1 MSIKPFK
8 EFKLS
13 SWAIDNRIA
22 IYIFTVFITVAGIMT
37 YISLPKESFPDIVLP
52 KYIITTIY
60 GGNSPEN
67 IENTITKPLEKKLK
81 SIPGIKKIT
90 STSLQDVSLII
101 VEFNSDI
108 KPDKARQDVKD
119 KVDEARTDLPADLTK
134 EPYVKEIAFSDIPIM
149 FINIAG
155 PMDLINLKKYADRL
169 KDEIES
175 MKEITEVRM
184 VGAPEREI
192 QINLDMYKMQ
202 ASNLTM
208 GDVERTIQSE
218 NLTISAG
225 NVPVGNQKMTI
236 NIKKEFKSIDDIKN
250 ILITSQSGAKMYL
263 KDIADIKDTIA
274 DMESYAKM
282 NKKNVITLQII
293 KRPGENLIAAS
304 EKIYKLIDK
313 LKVTEFPK
321 DIDIVITGDQSDRTK
336 ITLEDLINTIV
347 IGFLLVTFILM
358 FFMGVTNALFVA
370 LSVPLSMFIAFLLM
384 PSLGFSMNMIVLF
397 AFLLALG
404 IVVDDAIVVIENTHR
419 IFDNGKVPI
428 VTAAKKAAG
437 EVFLPVLSGTLTTIA
452 PFVPLAF
459 WTGVIG
465 KFMIFLP
472 ITLIISLFASLFVAY
487 VINPVFAVDFMKPHH
502 EEFKNYGKLSRNA
515 WLQLIIYLLIAIFSY
530 FNHNRALGN
539 IVLTMGVFLII
550 HRLWLYKIIQKW
562 QENIWPSF
570 RKLYGKVLHWALQR
584 PVKMLWYTIAL
595 FIFSIIFFAIRK
607 PKVEFFPSGDPN
619 NMYIYI
625 ELPEGTAAEYT
636 DKVASIV
643 TAKVDSVLGKNN
655 PVVKSVISNVAI
667 AVTDPRDDDQNTYP
681 NKAKI
686 SINFVEFGKRNG
698 VSTSMYLEKLQNL
711 KWNIPNAR
719 IVVSKEQMGPP
730 LAKPIVIEIQGDDFN
745 EIKYYA
751 NLVKSKIDA
760 LNNPGIVEL
769 KSDFIDNKPEIWLDI
784 DREKLNREG
793 LSTAQL
799 ALEIRKAVY
808 GIDRYSKFKDID
820 DEYPIQIR
828 YLPEQRKDIE
838 ALKNLKITFRDMNM
852 GGIIRSV
859 PLSAFAD
866 IRYVNT
872 YGGIKHKNKQRIIT
886 LSSDVKAGYNAN
898 EIVAQIREVLKTIQ
912 PPSTVSIKV
921 GGEQEDQAETINF
934 LRNALLASIG
944 LILLVLVLQFNSI
957 GKTAII
963 LSEIILSVIGVLI
976 GFGLFKIPMS
986 IVMTGVGIF
995 ALAGIVVRNGILLI
1009 EFAEH
1014 SLKEGKDLMIA
1025 AYQAGYVRMTPVILT
1040 ATAAILGLIPLAVG
1054 LNIDFL
1060 GLFESFEP
1068 HIYFGGDNNIF
1079 WGPLSWTMIFGL
1091 IFGTFLTLILVPCM
1105 FLISERIKRK
1115 SDIIL
1120 DYFELPKGLKY
1131 VPFLIAILQLVLKIK
1146 GVKLDFSRINW
1157 EEKSNTENIVS

>member
-1 MSIKPFK
+1 MSSNTFK

-22 IYIFTVFITVAGIMT
+22 IYILTVFITIAGIMT

-108 KPDKARQDVKD
+108 KPEKARQDVKD
-119 KVDEARTDLPADLTK
+119 KVDEARPDLPADLTK

-149 FINIAG
+149 FINLAG
-155 PMDLINLKKYADRL
+155 PMELIHLKKYADRL

-192 QINLDMYKMQ
+192 QINLDMYKLQ
-202 ASNLTM
+202 AANLSV
-208 GDVERTIQSE
+208 GDIERAIQSE
-218 NLTISAG
+218 NITISAG
-225 NVPVGNQKMTI
+225 NVPVGTQKRTI
-236 NIKKEFKSIDDIKN
+236 NIKKEFKTIDDIKN

-263 KDIADIKDTIA
+263 KDIANIRDTIA
-274 DMESYAKM
+274 EMESYAKM
-282 NKKNVITLQII
+282 NTKNVITLQVI

-313 LKVTEFPK
+313 LKKNEFSK
-321 DIDIVITGDQSDRTK
+321 DIDVVITGDQSDHTK
-336 ITLEDLINTIV
+336 ISLEDLINTIV

-370 LSVPLSMFIAFLLM
+370 LSVPLSMFIAFLIM
-384 PSLGFSMNMIVLF
+384 PSLGYSMNMIVLF

-459 WTGVIG
+459 WKGVIG

-472 ITLIISLFASLFVAY
+472 VTLIISLFASLFVAY

-502 EEFKNYGKLSRNA
+502 EEVKNYGKINRNG
-515 WLQLIIYLLIAIFSY
+515 WLQLLIYLLVIIFSY
-530 FNHNRALGN
+530 ASGNKALGN
-539 IVLTMGVFLII
+539 IVFTMALFLIL
-550 HRLWLYKIIQKW
+550 HRLWLYKIIAKW
-562 QENIWPSF
+562 QENIWPTI
-570 RKLYGKVLHWALQR
+570 KNAYGKILHWALQR
-584 PVKMLWYTIAL
+584 PTKMLWYTVLL
-595 FIFSIIFFAIRK
+595 FIFSIVFFALRK
-607 PKVEFFPSGDPN
+607 PPVLFFPSGDPN
-619 NMYIYI
+619 NIYIYI

-636 DKVASIV
+636 DKVAAQV
-643 TAKVDSVLGKNN
+643 TAKVDSILGKNN
-655 PVVKSVISNVAI
+655 PVVKSVITNVAI

-686 SINFVEFGKRNG
+686 SINFVEYGKRNG
-698 VSTSMYLEKLQNL
+698 VSTSDYLNQLQNI

-730 LAKPIVIEIQGDDFN
+730 LPKPIVIEIQGDDFN

-751 NLVKSKIDA
+751 HLVKTKIDN
-760 LNNPGIVEL
+760 LKNPGIVEL
-769 KSDFIDNKPEIWLDI
+769 KSDFIDNKPEIWLEI
-784 DREKLNREG
+784 DREKANKEG
-793 LSTAQL
+793 ISTAQL

-808 GIDRYSKFKDID
+808 GIDRYSKFKDVE

-828 YLPEQRKDIE
+828 YLPEQRKNIE
-838 ALKNLKITFRDMNM
+838 AIRNLKITFRDMNM
-852 GGIIRSV
+852 GGILRSL

-866 IRYVNT
+866 VKYVNT
-872 YGGIKHKNKQRIIT
+872 YGGIKHKNKTRIIT
-886 LSSDVKAGYNAN
+886 LSSDVKQGFNPN
-898 EIVAQIREVLKTIQ
+898 DIVGQIKEVIKTIQ
-912 PPSTVSIKV
+912 PPQTVSIKV
-921 GGEQEDQAETINF
+921 GGEQEEQAETVGF
-934 LRNALLASIG
+934 LSNALMASVG
-944 LILLVLVLQFNSI
+944 LILLVLIIQFNSI
-957 GKTAII
+957 GKTVII
-963 LSEIILSVIGVLI
+963 LSEIILSIIGVLL
-976 GFGLFKIPMS
+976 GFGIFKIPMS

-1009 EFAEH
+1009 EFAEQ
-1014 SLKEGKDLMIA
+1014 SLKEGKSLMIA
-1025 AYQAGYVRMTPVILT
+1025 SYQAGFVRMTPVLLT

-1054 LNIDFL
+1054 LNINFL

-1068 HIYFGGDNNIF
+1068 HIYFGGDNNVF

-1105 FLISERIKRK
+1105 FLISERMKRK

-1120 DYFELPKGLKY
+1120 NYFHLPKGLKY
-1131 VPFLIAILQLVLKIK
+1131 VPFLIVLLQLILRIK
-1146 GVKLDFSRINW
+1146 KVNLNFSQ
-1157 EEKSNTENIVS
+1157 VDH

>member
-1 MSIKPFK
+1 MNTSFK

-37 YISLPKESFPDIVLP
+37 YLSLPKESFPDIVLP

-134 EPYVKEIAFSDIPIM
+134 EPQVKEIAFSDIPIM
-149 FINIAG
+149 FINLAG
-155 PMDLINLKKYADRL
+155 PMDLITLKKYADLL

-184 VGAPEREI
+184 VGAPSREI
-192 QINLDMYKMQ
+192 QINVDMYKMHS
-202 ASNLTM
+202 SNLTM
-208 GDVERTIQSE
+208 GDLERAIQAE
-218 NLTISAG
+218 NITISAG
-225 NVPVGNQKMTI
+225 NVPVGTQKMTV
-236 NIKKEFKSIDDIKN
+236 NIKKEFKSAEDIKN

-263 KDIADIKDTIA
+263 RDIAEVKDTIA
-274 DMESYAKM
+274 EMESYAKM
-282 NKKNVITLQII
+282 NGKNVITLQVI
-293 KRPGENLIAAS
+293 KRPGENLIEAS
-304 EKIYKLIDK
+304 EKIYKTIEK
-313 LKVTEFPK
+313 LKATEFPK
-321 DIDIVITGDQSDRTK
+321 DVDVVVTGDQSERTK

-384 PSLGFSMNMIVLF
+384 PSIGYSMNMIVLF

-419 IFDNGKVPI
+419 IFDNGKTPI

-459 WTGVIG
+459 WKGVIG

-472 ITLIISLFASLFVAY
+472 VTLIISLFASLFVAY

-502 EEFKNYGKLSRNA
+502 EEHKNYGKLTRNA
-515 WLQLIIYLLIAIFSY
+515 WLQLIVYFLIAVYSY
-530 FNHNRALGN
+530 STHNRALGN

-550 HRLWLYKIIQKW
+550 HRLWLYKVIQKW
-562 QENIWPSF
+562 QEKIWPSI
-570 RKLYGKVLHWALQR
+570 KNAYGKLLHWALQR

-595 FIFSIIFFAIRK
+595 FIFSVIFFAIRK
-607 PKVEFFPSGDPN
+607 VPVLFFPSGDPN
-619 NMYIYI
+619 NMYVYI

-636 DKVASIV
+636 DKVAGMV
-643 TAKVDSVLGKNN
+643 ANKVDSVLGKNN
-655 PVVKSVISNVAI
+655 PVVKSVITNVAI
-667 AVTDPRDDDQNTYP
+667 AVTDPRDDDQNSYP

-686 SINFVEFGKRNG
+686 SINFVEYGKRNG
-698 VSTSMYLEKLQNL
+698 VSTSEYLNKLQNMN
-711 KWNIPNAR
+711 WNIPNAR

-730 LAKPIVIEIQGDDFN
+730 LPKPIVIEIQGDDFK
-745 EIKYYA
+745 ELKQYA
-751 NLVKSKIDA
+751 ELVKTKIDE
-760 LNNPGIVEL
+760 LHNPGIVEL
-769 KSDFIDNKPEIWLDI
+769 KSDFIDNKPEIWLEI
-784 DREKLNREG
+784 DRERANREG
-793 LSTAQL
+793 ISTAQL
-799 ALEIRKAVY
+799 ALEVRKAVY
-808 GIDRYSKFKDID
+808 GIDRYSKFKDVD

-828 YLPEQRKDIE
+828 YLPEQRKDID
-838 ALKNLKITFRDMNM
+838 AIKNLRITFRDMNM
-852 GGIIRSV
+852 GGILRSL
-859 PLSAFAD
+859 PLSSFAEVK
-866 IRYVNT
+866 YVNT
-872 YGGIKHKNKQRIIT
+872 YGGIKHKNKARIIT
-886 LSSDVKAGYNAN
+886 LSSDVKEGYNPN
-898 EIVAQIREVLKTIQ
+898 EIVAQIREVINSIQ
-912 PPSTVSIKV
+912 TPPTVSIKI
-921 GGEQEDQAETINF
+921 GGEQEEQAETINF
-934 LRNALLASIG
+934 LKNALMAAVG

-957 GKTAII
+957 GKTVII
-963 LSEIILSVIGVLI
+963 ISEIILSVIGVLI
-976 GFGLFKIPMS
+976 GFGIFRIPMS

-1009 EFAEH
+1009 EFAEQ
-1014 SLKEGKDLMIA
+1014 SLKEGKSLMVA

-1068 HIYFGGDNNIF
+1068 HIYFGGDNNVF

-1091 IFGTFLTLILVPCM
+1091 LFGTFLTLILVPCM
-1105 FLISERIKRK
+1105 FLISERLKRK

-1131 VPFLIAILQLVLKIK
+1131 VPFLIAVLQLVMKVK
-1146 GVKLDFSRINW
+1146 GVKLDYGRMD
-1157 EEKSNTENIVS
+1157 E

>member
-1 MSIKPFK
+1 MNTSFK

-37 YISLPKESFPDIVLP
+37 YINLPKESFPDIVLP

-134 EPYVKEIAFSDIPIM
+134 EPQVKEIAFSDIPIM
-149 FINIAG
+149 FINLAG
-155 PMDLINLKKYADRL
+155 PMDLITLKKYADLL

-184 VGAPEREI
+184 VGAPSREI
-192 QINLDMYKMQ
+192 QINVDMYKMHS
-202 ASNLTM
+202 SNLTM
-208 GDVERTIQSE
+208 GDLERAIQAE
-218 NLTISAG
+218 NITISAG
-225 NVPVGNQKMTI
+225 NVPVGTQKMTI
-236 NIKKEFKSIDDIKN
+236 NIKKEFKSAEEIKN

-263 KDIADIKDTIA
+263 RDIAEVKDTIA
-274 DMESYAKM
+274 EMESYAKM
-282 NKKNVITLQII
+282 NGKNVITLQVV
-293 KRPGENLIAAS
+293 KRPGENLIEAS
-304 EKIYKLIDK
+304 EKIYKTIEK
-313 LKVTEFPK
+313 LKATEFPK
-321 DIDIVITGDQSDRTK
+321 DVDVVVTGDQSERTK

-384 PSLGFSMNMIVLF
+384 PSIGYSMNMIVLF

-419 IFDNGKVPI
+419 IFNNGKTPI

-459 WTGVIG
+459 WKGVIG

-472 ITLIISLFASLFVAY
+472 VTLIISLFASLFVAY

-502 EEFKNYGKLSRNA
+502 EEHKNYGKLTRNA
-515 WLQLIIYLLIAIFSY
+515 WLQLIVYFLIAVYSY
-530 FNHNRALGN
+530 STHNRALGN

-550 HRLWLYKIIQKW
+550 HRLWLYKVIQKW
-562 QENIWPSF
+562 QEKIWPSI
-570 RKLYGKVLHWALQR
+570 KNAYGKLLHWALQR

-595 FIFSIIFFAIRK
+595 FIFSLIFFTMRK
-607 PKVEFFPSGDPN
+607 VPVLFFPSGDPN
-619 NMYIYI
+619 NIYVYI

-636 DKVASIV
+636 DKVASMV
-643 TAKVDSVLGKNN
+643 ANKVDSVLGKNN
-655 PVVKSVISNVAI
+655 PVVKSVITNVAI
-667 AVTDPRDDDQNTYP
+667 AVTDPRDDDQNSYP

-686 SINFVEFGKRNG
+686 SINFVEYGKRNG
-698 VSTSMYLEKLQNL
+698 VSTSEYLDKLQNMN
-711 KWNIPNAR
+711 WNIPNAR
-719 IVVSKEQMGPP
+719 IVVSEEQMGPP
-730 LAKPIVIEIQGDDFN
+730 LPKPIVIEIQGDDFK
-745 EIKYYA
+745 ELKQYA
-751 NLVKSKIDA
+751 ELVKTKIDE
-760 LNNPGIVEL
+760 LHNPGIVEL
-769 KSDFIDNKPEIWLDI
+769 KSDFIDNKPEIWLEI
-784 DREKLNREG
+784 DRERANREG
-793 LSTAQL
+793 ISTAEL
-799 ALEIRKAVY
+799 ALEVRKAVY
-808 GIDRYSKFKDID
+808 GIDRYSKFKDVD

-828 YLPEQRKDIE
+828 YLSEQRKDMDAI
-838 ALKNLKITFRDMNM
+838 KNLKITFRDMNM
-852 GGIIRSV
+852 GGMLRSL
-859 PLSAFAD
+859 PLSSFAEVK
-866 IRYVNT
+866 YVNT
-872 YGGIKHKNKQRIIT
+872 YGGIKHKNKTRIIT
-886 LSSDVKAGYNAN
+886 LSSDVKQGYNPN
-898 EIVAQIREVLKTIQ
+898 EIVAQIREVVNSIQ
-912 PPSTVSIKV
+912 TPPTVNIKI
-921 GGEQEDQAETINF
+921 GGEQEEQAETINF
-934 LRNALLASIG
+934 LKNALIAAVG

-957 GKTAII
+957 GKTVII
-963 LSEIILSVIGVLI
+963 ISEIILSVIGVLI
-976 GFGLFKIPMS
+976 GFGIFRIPMS
-986 IVMTGVGIF
+986 IVMTGVGVF

-1009 EFAEH
+1009 EFAEQ
-1014 SLKEGKDLMIA
+1014 SLKEGKPLMVA

-1068 HIYFGGDNNIF
+1068 HIYFGGDNNVF

-1091 IFGTFLTLILVPCM
+1091 LFGTFLTLILVPCM
-1105 FLISERIKRK
+1105 FLISERLKRK

-1120 DYFELPKGLKY
+1120 DYFELPRGLKY
-1131 VPFLIAILQLVLKIK
+1131 VPFLIAVLQLVMKVK
-1146 GVKLDFSRINW
+1146 GVKLDYGRMD
-1157 EEKSNTENIVS
+1157 E

>member
-1 MSIKPFK
+1 MSEHHFK

-22 IYIFTVFITVAGIMT
+22 IYIFTIFITVAGIMT

-108 KPDKARQDVKD
+108 KPEKARQDVKD

-155 PMDLINLKKYADRL
+155 PMELIQLKKYADRM

-175 MKEITEVRM
+175 MKEITEVKM
-184 VGAPEREI
+184 VGAPNREI

-202 ASNLTM
+202 SANLTI
-208 GDVERTIQSE
+208 GDIERAIQAE
-218 NLTISAG
+218 NITISAG
-225 NVPVGNQKMTI
+225 NVPSGTQKRTI

-250 ILITSQSGAKMYL
+250 ILITSQSGARMYL
-263 KDIADIKDTIA
+263 KDMADIKDTIA
-274 DMESYAKM
+274 EMESYSKM
-282 NKKNVITLQII
+282 KNKNVITLQVI

-304 EKIYKLIDK
+304 DKIYQIIDK
-313 LKVTEFPK
+313 LKQTEFPD
-321 DIDIVITGDQSDRTK
+321 DIDVIVTGDQSEHTK
-336 ITLEDLINTIV
+336 LTLEDLINTIV

-370 LSVPLSMFIAFLLM
+370 LSVPLSMFIAFLIM
-384 PSLGFSMNMIVLF
+384 PSLGYSMNMIVLF

-419 IFDNGKVPI
+419 IFNNGKTPI
-428 VTAAKKAAG
+428 VIAAKQAAG

-459 WTGVIG
+459 WKGVIG

-472 ITLIISLFASLFVAY
+472 VTLIISLFASLFVAY
-487 VINPVFAVDFMKPHH
+487 IINPVFAVDFMKPHQ
-502 EEFKNYGKLSRNA
+502 EEHKNYGKLNRNA
-515 WLQLIIYLLIAIFSY
+515 WLQLTIYLLIAIFSY
-530 FNHNRALGN
+530 ISHHRAIGN
-539 IVLTMGVFLII
+539 IILTMGLFLII
-550 HRLWLYKIIQKW
+550 HRLWLYKIIYKW
-562 QENIWPSF
+562 QENIWPAI
-570 RKLYGKVLHWALQR
+570 KNTYGRILHWAIQR
-584 PVKMLWYTIAL
+584 PVQMLWYTLAL
-595 FIFSIIFFAIRK
+595 FIFSILFFAIRK
-607 PKVEFFPSGDPN
+607 PPVLFFPSGDPN
-619 NMYIYI
+619 NIYVYI

-636 DKVASIV
+636 DKVASYV
-643 TAKVDSVLGKNN
+643 THQIDSILGKNN
-655 PVVKSVISNVAI
+655 PIIKSIITNVAI
-667 AVTDPRDDDQNTYP
+667 AVTDPRDDDQNNYP

-686 SINFVEFGKRNG
+686 SINFVEYSKRNG
-698 VSTSMYLEKLQNL
+698 ISTSTYLEKLQNMQ
-711 KWNIPNAR
+711 WNIPNAR
-719 IVVSKEQMGPP
+719 IIVSKEQMGPP
-730 LAKPIVIEIQGDDFN
+730 LPKPIVIEIQGDDFK

-751 NLVKSKIDA
+751 ELVKSKIDA
-760 LNNPGIVEL
+760 LKNPGIVEL
-769 KSDFIDNKPEIWLDI
+769 KSDFIDNKPEIWLEI
-784 DREKLNREG
+784 DREKANREG
-793 LSTAQL
+793 ISTAQL
-799 ALEIRKAVY
+799 ALEIRKAIY

-828 YLPEQRKDIE
+828 YLPYQRKDIE
-838 ALKNLKITFRDMNM
+838 AIRNLKITFRDMNM
-852 GGIIRSV
+852 GGMLRSL
-859 PLSAFAD
+859 PLSAFAS
-866 IRYVNT
+866 IKYVNT
-872 YGGIKHKNKQRIIT
+872 YGGIKHKNKTRIIT
-886 LSSDVKAGYNAN
+886 LSSDVKQGFNAN
-898 EIVAQIREVLKTIQ
+898 EIVSQIKDVIKSIEP
-912 PPSTVSIKV
+912 PPSVTIKV
-921 GGEQEDQAETINF
+921 GGEQEEQAETIQF
-934 LRNALLASIG
+934 LRNALMASIG
-944 LILLVLVLQFNSI
+944 LILLVLILQFNSI
-957 GKTAII
+957 GKTVII
-963 LSEIILSVIGVLI
+963 LSEIILSIIGVLI
-976 GFGLFKIPMS
+976 GFAAFKIPMS
-986 IVMTGVGIF
+986 IVMTGIGIF

-1009 EFAEH
+1009 EFAEQ
-1014 SLKEGKDLMIA
+1014 SLKKEKSLIAA
-1025 AYQAGYVRMTPVILT
+1025 AYQAGYIRMTPVILT

-1060 GLFESFEP
+1060 GLFDALEP
-1068 HIYFGGDNNIF
+1068 HIHFGGDNNVF

-1105 FLISERIKRK
+1105 FVISERIKRK

-1120 DYFELPKGLKY
+1120 EHFALPKGLKY
-1131 VPFLIAILQLVLKIK
+1131 IPFLIAILQLILIIQKK
-1146 GVKLDFSRINW
+1146 KLDFSEINA
-1157 EEKSNTENIVS
+1157 

>member
-1 MSIKPFK
+1 MNTSFK

-37 YISLPKESFPDIVLP
+37 YINLPKESFPDIVLP

-134 EPYVKEIAFSDIPIM
+134 EPQVKEIAFSDIPIM
-149 FINIAG
+149 FINLAG
-155 PMDLINLKKYADRL
+155 PMDLISLKKYADLL

-184 VGAPEREI
+184 VGAPSREI
-192 QINLDMYKMQ
+192 QINVDMYKMHS
-202 ASNLTM
+202 SNLTM
-208 GDVERTIQSE
+208 GDLERAIQAE
-218 NLTISAG
+218 NITISSG
-225 NVPVGNQKMTI
+225 NVPVGTQKMTI
-236 NIKKEFKSIDDIKN
+236 NIKKEFKSVDDIKN

-263 KDIADIKDTIA
+263 RDIAEVKDTIA
-274 DMESYAKM
+274 EMESYAKM
-282 NKKNVITLQII
+282 NGKNVITLQVV
-293 KRPGENLIAAS
+293 KRPGENLIEAS
-304 EKIYKLIDK
+304 EKIYKTIEK
-313 LKVTEFPK
+313 LKATEFPK
-321 DIDIVITGDQSDRTK
+321 DVDVVVTGDQSEVTK
-336 ITLEDLINTIV
+336 ITLADLINTIV

-384 PSLGFSMNMIVLF
+384 PSIGYSMNMIVLF

-419 IFDNGKVPI
+419 IFDNGKTPI

-459 WTGVIG
+459 WKGVIG

-472 ITLIISLFASLFVAY
+472 VTLIISLFASLFVAY

-502 EEFKNYGKLSRNA
+502 EEHKNYGKLTRNA
-515 WLQLIIYLLIAIFSY
+515 WLQLIVYFLIAVYSY
-530 FNHNRALGN
+530 STHNRALGN

-550 HRLWLYKIIQKW
+550 HRLWLYKVIQKW
-562 QENIWPSF
+562 QERVWPSI
-570 RKLYGKVLHWALQR
+570 KNAYGKLLHWALQR

-595 FIFSIIFFAIRK
+595 FIFSVIFFAIRK
-607 PKVEFFPSGDPN
+607 VPVLFFPSGDPN
-619 NMYIYI
+619 NIYVYI

-636 DKVASIV
+636 DKVASMVADKI
-643 TAKVDSVLGKNN
+643 DSVLGKNN
-655 PVVKSVISNVAI
+655 PVVKSVITNVAI
-667 AVTDPRDDDQNTYP
+667 AVTDPRDDDQNSYP

-686 SINFVEFGKRNG
+686 SINFVEYGKRNG
-698 VSTSMYLEKLQNL
+698 VSTSEYLDKLQNMN
-711 KWNIPNAR
+711 WNIPNAR

-730 LAKPIVIEIQGDDFN
+730 LPKPIVIEIQGDDFK
-745 EIKYYA
+745 ELKQYA
-751 NLVKSKIDA
+751 ELVKTKIDE
-760 LNNPGIVEL
+760 LHNPGIVEL
-769 KSDFIDNKPEIWLDI
+769 KSDFIDNKPEIWLEI
-784 DREKLNREG
+784 DRERANREG
-793 LSTAQL
+793 ISTAQL
-799 ALEIRKAVY
+799 ALEVRKAVY
-808 GIDRYSKFKDID
+808 GIDRYSKFKDVD

-828 YLPEQRKDIE
+828 YLSEQRKDMDAI
-838 ALKNLKITFRDMNM
+838 KNLKITFRDMNM
-852 GGIIRSV
+852 GGILRSL
-859 PLSAFAD
+859 PLSSFAEVK
-866 IRYVNT
+866 YVNT
-872 YGGIKHKNKQRIIT
+872 YGGIKHKNKTRIIT
-886 LSSDVKAGYNAN
+886 LSSDVKQGYNPN
-898 EIVAQIREVLKTIQ
+898 EIVAQIRDVVNSIQ
-912 PPSTVSIKV
+912 TPPTVSIKI
-921 GGEQEDQAETINF
+921 GGEQEEQAETINF
-934 LRNALLASIG
+934 LKNALMAAVG

-957 GKTAII
+957 GKTVII
-963 LSEIILSVIGVLI
+963 ISEIILSVIGVLI
-976 GFGLFKIPMS
+976 GFGIFRIPMS

-1009 EFAEH
+1009 EFAEQA
-1014 SLKEGKDLMIA
+1014 LKEGKPLMVA

-1068 HIYFGGDNNIF
+1068 HIYFGGDNNVF

-1091 IFGTFLTLILVPCM
+1091 LFGTFLTLILVPCM
-1105 FLISERIKRK
+1105 FLISERLKRK
-1115 SDIIL
+1115 SYIIL
-1120 DYFELPKGLKY
+1120 DYFELPRGLKY
-1131 VPFLIAILQLVLKIK
+1131 VPFLIAVLQLVMKVK
-1146 GVKLDFSRINW
+1146 GVKLDYGRMD
-1157 EEKSNTENIVS
+1157 E

>member
-1 MSIKPFK
+1 MNTSFK

-37 YISLPKESFPDIVLP
+37 YINLPKESFPDIVLP

-90 STSLQDVSLII
+90 STSLQDVSLIV

-134 EPYVKEIAFSDIPIM
+134 EPQVKEIAFSDIPIM
-149 FINIAG
+149 FINLAG
-155 PMDLINLKKYADRL
+155 PMDLITLKKYADLL

-184 VGAPEREI
+184 VGAPSREI
-192 QINLDMYKMQ
+192 QINVDMYKMHS
-202 ASNLTM
+202 SNLTM
-208 GDVERTIQSE
+208 GDLERAIQAE
-218 NLTISAG
+218 NITISAG
-225 NVPVGNQKMTI
+225 NVPVGTQKMTI
-236 NIKKEFKSIDDIKN
+236 NIKKEFKSTEDIKN

-263 KDIADIKDTIA
+263 RDIAEVKDTIA
-274 DMESYAKM
+274 EMESYAKM
-282 NKKNVITLQII
+282 NGKNVITLQVV
-293 KRPGENLIAAS
+293 KRPGENLIEAS
-304 EKIYKLIDK
+304 EKIYKTIEK
-313 LKVTEFPK
+313 LKATEFPK
-321 DIDIVITGDQSDRTK
+321 DVDVVVTGDQSESTK
-336 ITLEDLINTIV
+336 ITLEDLINTII

-384 PSLGFSMNMIVLF
+384 PSIGYSMNMIVLF

-419 IFDNGKVPI
+419 IFNNGKTPI

-459 WTGVIG
+459 WKGVIG

-472 ITLIISLFASLFVAY
+472 VTLIISLFASLFVAY

-502 EEFKNYGKLSRNA
+502 EEHKNFGKLTRNA
-515 WLQLIIYLLIAIFSY
+515 WLQLIVYFLIAVYSY
-530 FNHNRALGN
+530 STHNRALGN

-550 HRLWLYKIIQKW
+550 HRLWLYKVIQKW
-562 QENIWPSF
+562 QEKIWPSI
-570 RKLYGKVLHWALQR
+570 KNAYGKLLHWALQR

-595 FIFSIIFFAIRK
+595 FIFSVIFFAIRK
-607 PKVEFFPSGDPN
+607 VPVFFFPSGDPN
-619 NMYIYI
+619 NIYVYI

-636 DKVASIV
+636 DKVASMV
-643 TAKVDSVLGKNN
+643 ANKVDSVLGKNN
-655 PVVKSVISNVAI
+655 PVVKSVITNVAI
-667 AVTDPRDDDQNTYP
+667 AVTDPRDDDQNSYP

-686 SINFVEFGKRNG
+686 SINFVEYGKRNG
-698 VSTSMYLEKLQNL
+698 VSTSEYLDKLQNMN
-711 KWNIPNAR
+711 WNIPNAR

-730 LAKPIVIEIQGDDFN
+730 LPKPIVIEIQGDDFK
-745 EIKYYA
+745 ELKQYA
-751 NLVKSKIDA
+751 KLVKTKIDE
-760 LNNPGIVEL
+760 LHNPGIVEL
-769 KSDFIDNKPEIWLDI
+769 KSDFIDNKPEIWLEI
-784 DREKLNREG
+784 DRERANREG
-793 LSTAQL
+793 ISTAQL
-799 ALEIRKAVY
+799 ALEVRKAVY
-808 GIDRYSKFKDID
+808 GIDRYSKFKDVD

-828 YLPEQRKDIE
+828 YLSEQRKDMDAI
-838 ALKNLKITFRDMNM
+838 KNLKITFRDMNM
-852 GGIIRSV
+852 GGILRSL
-859 PLSAFAD
+859 PLSSFAEVK
-866 IRYVNT
+866 YVNT
-872 YGGIKHKNKQRIIT
+872 YGGIKHKNKTRIIT
-886 LSSDVKAGYNAN
+886 LSSDVKQGYNPN
-898 EIVAQIREVLKTIQ
+898 EIVAQIREVVNSIQ
-912 PPSTVSIKV
+912 TPPTVSIKI
-921 GGEQEDQAETINF
+921 GGEQEEQAETINF
-934 LRNALLASIG
+934 LKNALMAAVG

-957 GKTAII
+957 GKTVII
-963 LSEIILSVIGVLI
+963 ISEIILSVIGVLI
-976 GFGLFKIPMS
+976 GFGIFRIPMS

-1009 EFAEH
+1009 EFAEQ
-1014 SLKEGKDLMIA
+1014 SLKEGKSLMVA

-1068 HIYFGGDNNIF
+1068 HIYFGGDNNVF

-1091 IFGTFLTLILVPCM
+1091 LFGTFLTLILVPCM
-1105 FLISERIKRK
+1105 FLISERLKRK

-1120 DYFELPKGLKY
+1120 DYFELPRGLKY
-1131 VPFLIAILQLVLKIK
+1131 VPFLIAVLQLVMKVK
-1146 GVKLDFSRINW
+1146 GVKLDYGRMD
-1157 EEKSNTENIVS
+1157 E

>member
-1 MSIKPFK
+1 MNSSFK

-22 IYIFTVFITVAGIMT
+22 IYMFTIFITIAGILT

-52 KYIITTIY
+52 KYIITTVY

-108 KPDKARQDVKD
+108 KPDKARQDVND
-119 KVDEARTDLPADLTK
+119 KVDEAKSDLPADLTK
-134 EPYVKEIAFSDIPIM
+134 DPYIKEIAFSDIPIM
-149 FINIAG
+149 FINMAG
-155 PMDLINLKKYADRL
+155 NMDLIKLKKYADRL

-184 VGAPEREI
+184 VGAPDREI
-192 QINLDMYKMQ
+192 QINVDMYKMQ
-202 ASNLTM
+202 AANLTM
-208 GDVERTIQSE
+208 GDLERVIQSE

-225 NVPVGNQKMTI
+225 NVPINTQKRTI

-250 ILITSQSGAKMYL
+250 LLITSQSGARMYL
-263 KDIADIKDTIA
+263 KDIAEVKDTIA

-282 NKKNVITLQII
+282 NGKNVITLQVI
-293 KRPGENLIAAS
+293 KRPGENLIEAS
-304 EKIYKLIDK
+304 DKIYTTIEK
-313 LKVTEFPK
+313 LKATEFPEG
-321 DIDIVITGDQSDRTK
+321 IDVVITGDQSDRTRV
-336 ITLEDLINTIV
+336 TLEDLINTIV

-370 LSVPLSMFIAFLLM
+370 LSVPLSMFIAFLIM
-384 PSLGFSMNMIVLF
+384 PSLGFSMNMVVLF

-428 VTAAKKAAG
+428 VTAAKRAAG

-459 WTGVIG
+459 WKGVIG

-502 EEFKNYGKLSRNA
+502 EERKNYGKITRNG
-515 WLQLIIYLLIAIFSY
+515 WLQLGVYVLVILYSYIKGYTAIA
-530 FNHNRALGN
+530 N
-539 IVLTMGVFLII
+539 IVMTMAVFMLI
-550 HRLWLYKIIQKW
+550 HRLWLYKLIEKW
-562 QENIWPSF
+562 QEIYWP
-570 RKLYGKVLHWALQR
+570 KIKNAYGKLLHWALQR
-584 PVKMLWYTIAL
+584 PVTMLWSTVAL
-595 FIFSIIFFAIRK
+595 LIFSIMFFAMRK
-607 PKVEFFPSGDPN
+607 PPILFFPSGDPN
-619 NMYIYI
+619 NVYVYI
-625 ELPEGTAAEYT
+625 ELPEGTAAEFT
-636 DKVASIV
+636 DKVAAQV
-643 TAKVDSVLGKNN
+643 AQKVDSVLGKNN
-655 PVVKSVISNVAI
+655 PVVKSVITNVAI
-667 AVTDPRDDDQNTYP
+667 AVTDPRDDDQNNYP

-686 SINFVEFGKRNG
+686 SINFVEYGKRNG
-698 VSTSMYLEKLQNL
+698 ISTSMYLEKLQNI
-711 KWNIPNAR
+711 KWNIPGAR

-730 LAKPIVIEIQGDDFN
+730 LPKPIVIEIQGDDFK

-751 NLVKSKIDA
+751 DLIKKKIDD
-760 LNNPGIVEL
+760 LHNPGIVEL
-769 KSDFIDNKPEIWLDI
+769 KSDFIDTKPEIWLEI
-784 DREKLNREG
+784 DREKANREG

-808 GIDRYSKFKDID
+808 GIDRYSKFKDVD

-828 YLPEQRKDIE
+828 YLPYQRKDIE

-852 GGIIRSV
+852 GGIIRSL
-859 PLSAFAD
+859 PLSAFAE
-866 IRYVNT
+866 IKFVNT
-872 YGGIKHKNKQRIIT
+872 YGGIKHKNNQRIIT
-886 LSSDVKAGYNAN
+886 LSSDVKQGFNAN
-898 EIVAQIREVLKTIQ
+898 EIVAQIRDVLKTVQ
-912 PPSTVSIKV
+912 PPKTVTIKI
-921 GGEQEDQAETINF
+921 GGEQEEQAETSGF
-934 LRNALLASIG
+934 LGKAMLASVG
-944 LILLVLVLQFNSI
+944 LILLVLMLQFNSV
-957 GKTAII
+957 GKTVII
-963 LSEIILSVIGVLI
+963 LSEIILSLIGVLI
-976 GFGLFKIPMS
+976 GFALFKIPMS
-986 IVMTGVGIF
+986 IVMTGVGLF

-1009 EFAEH
+1009 EFAEY
-1014 SLKEGKDLMIA
+1014 SLKEGKTLMIA

-1054 LNIDFL
+1054 LNMNFWT
-1060 GLFESFEP
+1060 LFESFEP
-1068 HIYFGGDNNIF
+1068 HLYFGGDNNIF

-1105 FLISERIKRK
+1105 FLISERLKRK

-1120 DYFELPKGLKY
+1120 EYFDLPKSLKY
-1131 VPFLIAILQLVLKIK
+1131 VPFLIAILQLILKIQGK
-1146 GVKLDFSRINW
+1146 SLDFSRIND
-1157 EEKSNTENIVS
+1157 

>member
-1 MSIKPFK
+1 MNSSFK

-22 IYIFTVFITVAGIMT
+22 IYMFTIFITIAGILT

-52 KYIITTIY
+52 KYIITTVY

-108 KPDKARQDVKD
+108 KPDKARQDVND
-119 KVDEARTDLPADLTK
+119 KVDEAKSDLPADLTK
-134 EPYVKEIAFSDIPIM
+134 DPYIKEIAFSDIPIM
-149 FINIAG
+149 FINMAG
-155 PMDLINLKKYADRL
+155 NMDLIKLKKYADRL

-184 VGAPEREI
+184 VGAPDREI
-192 QINLDMYKMQ
+192 QINVDMYKMQ
-202 ASNLTM
+202 AANLTM
-208 GDVERTIQSE
+208 GDLERVIQSE

-225 NVPVGNQKMTI
+225 NVPINTQKRTI

-250 ILITSQSGAKMYL
+250 LLITSQSGARMYL
-263 KDIADIKDTIA
+263 KDIAEVKDTIA

-282 NKKNVITLQII
+282 NGKNVITLQVI
-293 KRPGENLIAAS
+293 KRPGENLIEAS
-304 EKIYKLIDK
+304 DKIYTTIEK
-313 LKVTEFPK
+313 LKATEFPEG
-321 DIDIVITGDQSDRTK
+321 IDVVITGDQSDRTRV
-336 ITLEDLINTIV
+336 TLEDLINTIV

-370 LSVPLSMFIAFLLM
+370 LSVPLSMFIAFLIM
-384 PSLGFSMNMIVLF
+384 PSLGFSINMIVLF

-428 VTAAKKAAG
+428 VTAAKRAAG

-459 WTGVIG
+459 WKGVIG

-502 EEFKNYGKLSRNA
+502 EERKNYGKITRNG
-515 WLQLIIYLLIAIFSY
+515 WLQLGVYVLVILYSYIKGYTAIA
-530 FNHNRALGN
+530 N
-539 IVLTMGVFLII
+539 IVMTMAVFMLI
-550 HRLWLYKIIQKW
+550 HRLWLYKLIEKW
-562 QENIWPSF
+562 QEIYWP
-570 RKLYGKVLHWALQR
+570 KIKNAYGKLLHWALQR
-584 PVKMLWYTIAL
+584 PVTMLWSTVAL
-595 FIFSIIFFAIRK
+595 LIFSIMFFAMRK
-607 PKVEFFPSGDPN
+607 PPILFFPSGDPN
-619 NMYIYI
+619 NVYVYI
-625 ELPEGTAAEYT
+625 ELPEGTAAEFT
-636 DKVASIV
+636 DKVAAQV
-643 TAKVDSVLGKNN
+643 AQKVDSVLGKNN
-655 PVVKSVISNVAI
+655 PVVKSVITNVAI
-667 AVTDPRDDDQNTYP
+667 AVTDPRDDDQNNYP

-686 SINFVEFGKRNG
+686 SINFVEYGKRNG
-698 VSTSMYLEKLQNL
+698 ISTSMYLEKLQNI
-711 KWNIPNAR
+711 KWNIPGAR

-730 LAKPIVIEIQGDDFN
+730 LPKPIVIEIQGDDFK

-751 NLVKSKIDA
+751 DLIKKKIDD
-760 LNNPGIVEL
+760 LHNPGIVEL
-769 KSDFIDNKPEIWLDI
+769 KSDFIDTKPEIWLEI
-784 DREKLNREG
+784 DREKANREG

-808 GIDRYSKFKDID
+808 GIDRYSKFKDVD

-828 YLPEQRKDIE
+828 YLPEQRKNIE

-852 GGIIRSV
+852 GGIIRSL
-859 PLSAFAD
+859 PLSAFAE
-866 IRYVNT
+866 IKFVNT
-872 YGGIKHKNKQRIIT
+872 YGGIKHKNNQRIIT
-886 LSSDVKAGYNAN
+886 LSSDVKQGFNAN
-898 EIVAQIREVLKTIQ
+898 EIVAQIRDVLKTIQ
-912 PPSTVSIKV
+912 PPKTVTIKI
-921 GGEQEDQAETINF
+921 GGEQEEQAETTGF
-934 LRNALLASIG
+934 LGKAMLASVG
-944 LILLVLVLQFNSI
+944 LILLVLMLQFNSV
-957 GKTAII
+957 GKTVII
-963 LSEIILSVIGVLI
+963 LSEIILSLIGVLI
-976 GFGLFKIPMS
+976 GFALFKIPMS
-986 IVMTGVGIF
+986 IVMTGVGLF

-1009 EFAEH
+1009 EFAEY
-1014 SLKEGKDLMIA
+1014 SLKEGKTLMIA

-1054 LNIDFL
+1054 LNMNFWT
-1060 GLFESFEP
+1060 LFESFEP
-1068 HIYFGGDNNIF
+1068 HLYFGGDNNIF

-1105 FLISERIKRK
+1105 FLISERLKRK

-1120 DYFELPKGLKY
+1120 EYFDLPKSLKY
-1131 VPFLIAILQLVLKIK
+1131 VPFLIAILQLILKIQGK
-1146 GVKLDFSRINW
+1146 SLDFSRIND
-1157 EEKSNTENIVS
+1157 

>member
-1 MSIKPFK
+1 MNTSFR

-37 YISLPKESFPDIVLP
+37 YINLPKESFPDIVLP

-90 STSLQDVSLII
+90 STSLQDVSLIV

-134 EPYVKEIAFSDIPIM
+134 EPQVKEIAFSDIPIM
-149 FINIAG
+149 FINLAG
-155 PMDLINLKKYADRL
+155 PMDLITLKKYADLL

-184 VGAPEREI
+184 VGAPSREI
-192 QINLDMYKMQ
+192 QINVDMYKMHS
-202 ASNLTM
+202 SNLTM
-208 GDVERTIQSE
+208 GDLERAIQAE
-218 NLTISAG
+218 NITISAG
-225 NVPVGNQKMTI
+225 NVPVGTQKMTI
-236 NIKKEFKSIDDIKN
+236 NIKKEFKSTEDIKN

-263 KDIADIKDTIA
+263 RDIAEVKDTIA
-274 DMESYAKM
+274 EMESYAKM
-282 NKKNVITLQII
+282 NGKNVITLQVV
-293 KRPGENLIAAS
+293 KRPGENLIEAS
-304 EKIYKLIDK
+304 EKIYKTIEK
-313 LKVTEFPK
+313 FKATEFPK
-321 DIDIVITGDQSDRTK
+321 DVDVVVTGDQSESTK
-336 ITLEDLINTIV
+336 ITLEDLINTII

-384 PSLGFSMNMIVLF
+384 PSIGYSMNMIVLF

-419 IFDNGKVPI
+419 IFNNGKTPI

-459 WTGVIG
+459 WKGVIG

-472 ITLIISLFASLFVAY
+472 VTLIISLFASLFVAY

-502 EEFKNYGKLSRNA
+502 EEHKNFGKLTRNA
-515 WLQLIIYLLIAIFSY
+515 WLQLIVYFLIAVYSY
-530 FNHNRALGN
+530 STHNRALGN

-550 HRLWLYKIIQKW
+550 HRLWLYKVIQKW
-562 QENIWPSF
+562 QEKIWPSI
-570 RKLYGKVLHWALQR
+570 KNAYGKLLHWALQR

-595 FIFSIIFFAIRK
+595 FIFSVIFFAIRK
-607 PKVEFFPSGDPN
+607 VPVFFFPSGDPN
-619 NMYIYI
+619 NIYVYI

-636 DKVASIV
+636 DKVASMV
-643 TAKVDSVLGKNN
+643 ANKVDSVLGKNN
-655 PVVKSVISNVAI
+655 PVVKSVITNVAI
-667 AVTDPRDDDQNTYP
+667 AVTDPRDDDQNSYP

-686 SINFVEFGKRNG
+686 SINFVEYGKRNG
-698 VSTSMYLEKLQNL
+698 VSTSEYLDKLQNMN
-711 KWNIPNAR
+711 WNIPNAR

-730 LAKPIVIEIQGDDFN
+730 LPKPIVIEIQGDDFK
-745 EIKYYA
+745 ELKQYA
-751 NLVKSKIDA
+751 ELVKTKIDE
-760 LNNPGIVEL
+760 LHNPGIVEL
-769 KSDFIDNKPEIWLDI
+769 KSDFIDNKPEIWLEI
-784 DREKLNREG
+784 DRERANREG
-793 LSTAQL
+793 ISTAQL
-799 ALEIRKAVY
+799 ALEVRKAVY
-808 GIDRYSKFKDID
+808 GIDRYSKFKDVD

-828 YLPEQRKDIE
+828 YLSEQRKDMDAI
-838 ALKNLKITFRDMNM
+838 KNLKITFRDMNM
-852 GGIIRSV
+852 GGILRSL
-859 PLSAFAD
+859 PLSSFAEVK
-866 IRYVNT
+866 YVNT
-872 YGGIKHKNKQRIIT
+872 YGGIKHKNKTRIIT
-886 LSSDVKAGYNAN
+886 LSSDVKQGYNPN
-898 EIVAQIREVLKTIQ
+898 EIVAQIREVVNSIQ
-912 PPSTVSIKV
+912 TPPTVSIKI
-921 GGEQEDQAETINF
+921 GGEQEEQAETINF
-934 LRNALLASIG
+934 LKNALMAAVG

-963 LSEIILSVIGVLI
+963 ISEIILSVIGVLI
-976 GFGLFKIPMS
+976 GFGIFRIPMS

-1009 EFAEH
+1009 EFAEQ
-1014 SLKEGKDLMIA
+1014 SLKEGKSLMVA

-1068 HIYFGGDNNIF
+1068 HIYFGGDNNVF

-1091 IFGTFLTLILVPCM
+1091 LFGTFLTLILVPCM
-1105 FLISERIKRK
+1105 FLISERLKRK

-1120 DYFELPKGLKY
+1120 DYFELPRGLKY
-1131 VPFLIAILQLVLKIK
+1131 VPFLIAVLQLVMKVK
-1146 GVKLDFSRINW
+1146 GVKLDYGRMD
-1157 EEKSNTENIVS
+1157 E

>member
-1 MSIKPFK
+1 MNSSFK

-22 IYIFTVFITVAGIMT
+22 IYMFTIFITIAGILT

-52 KYIITTIY
+52 KYIITTVY

-90 STSLQDVSLII
+90 STSQQDVSLII

-108 KPDKARQDVKD
+108 KPDKARQDVND
-119 KVDEARTDLPADLTK
+119 KVDEAKSDLPADLTK
-134 EPYVKEIAFSDIPIM
+134 DPYIKEIAFSDIPIM
-149 FINIAG
+149 FINMAG
-155 PMDLINLKKYADRL
+155 NMDLIKLKKYADRL

-184 VGAPEREI
+184 VGAPDREI
-192 QINLDMYKMQ
+192 QINVDMYKMQ
-202 ASNLTM
+202 AANLTM
-208 GDVERTIQSE
+208 GDLERVIQSE

-225 NVPVGNQKMTI
+225 NVPINTQKRTI

-250 ILITSQSGAKMYL
+250 LLITSQSGARMYL
-263 KDIADIKDTIA
+263 KDIAEVKDTIA

-282 NKKNVITLQII
+282 NGKNVITLQVI
-293 KRPGENLIAAS
+293 KRPGENLIEAS
-304 EKIYKLIDK
+304 DKIYTTIEK
-313 LKVTEFPK
+313 LKATEFPEG
-321 DIDIVITGDQSDRTK
+321 IDVVITGDQSDRTRV
-336 ITLEDLINTIV
+336 TLEDLINTIV

-370 LSVPLSMFIAFLLM
+370 LSVPLSMFIAFLIM

-428 VTAAKKAAG
+428 VTAAKRAAG

-459 WTGVIG
+459 WKGVIG

-502 EEFKNYGKLSRNA
+502 EERKNYGKITRNG
-515 WLQLIIYLLIAIFSY
+515 WLQLGVYVLVILYSYIKGYTAIA
-530 FNHNRALGN
+530 N
-539 IVLTMGVFLII
+539 IVMTMAVFMLI
-550 HRLWLYKIIQKW
+550 HRLWLYKLIEKW
-562 QENIWPSF
+562 QEIYWP
-570 RKLYGKVLHWALQR
+570 KIKNAYGKLLHWALQR
-584 PVKMLWYTIAL
+584 PVTMLWSTVAL
-595 FIFSIIFFAIRK
+595 LIFSIMFFAMRK
-607 PKVEFFPSGDPN
+607 PPILFFPSGDPN
-619 NMYIYI
+619 NVYVYI
-625 ELPEGTAAEYT
+625 ELPEGTAAEFT
-636 DKVASIV
+636 DKVAAQV
-643 TAKVDSVLGKNN
+643 AQKVDSVLGKNN
-655 PVVKSVISNVAI
+655 PVVKSVITNVAI
-667 AVTDPRDDDQNTYP
+667 AVTDPRDDDQNNYP

-686 SINFVEFGKRNG
+686 SINFVEYGKRNG
-698 VSTSMYLEKLQNL
+698 ISTSMYLEKLQNI
-711 KWNIPNAR
+711 KWNIPGAR

-730 LAKPIVIEIQGDDFN
+730 LPKPIVIEIQGDDFK

-751 NLVKSKIDA
+751 DLIKKKIDD
-760 LNNPGIVEL
+760 LHNPGIVEL
-769 KSDFIDNKPEIWLDI
+769 KSDFIDTKPEIWLEI
-784 DREKLNREG
+784 DREKANREG

-808 GIDRYSKFKDID
+808 GIDRYSKFKDVD

-852 GGIIRSV
+852 GGIIRSL
-859 PLSAFAD
+859 PLSAFAE
-866 IRYVNT
+866 IKFVNT
-872 YGGIKHKNKQRIIT
+872 YGGIKHKNNQRIIT
-886 LSSDVKAGYNAN
+886 LSSDVKQGFNAN
-898 EIVAQIREVLKTIQ
+898 EIIAQIRDVLKTIQ
-912 PPSTVSIKV
+912 PPKTVTIKI
-921 GGEQEDQAETINF
+921 GGEQEEQAETTGF
-934 LRNALLASIG
+934 LGKAMLASVG
-944 LILLVLVLQFNSI
+944 LILLVLMLQFNSV
-957 GKTAII
+957 GKTVII
-963 LSEIILSVIGVLI
+963 LSEIILSLIGVLI
-976 GFGLFKIPMS
+976 GFALFKIPMS
-986 IVMTGVGIF
+986 IVMTGVGLF

-1009 EFAEH
+1009 EFAEY
-1014 SLKEGKDLMIA
+1014 SLKEGKTLMIA

-1054 LNIDFL
+1054 LNMNFWT
-1060 GLFESFEP
+1060 LFESFEP
-1068 HIYFGGDNNIF
+1068 HLYFGGDNNIF

-1105 FLISERIKRK
+1105 FLISERLKRK

-1120 DYFELPKGLKY
+1120 EYFDLPKSLKY
-1131 VPFLIAILQLVLKIK
+1131 VPFLIAILQLILKIQGK
-1146 GVKLDFSRINW
+1146 SLDFSRIND
-1157 EEKSNTENIVS
+1157 

>member
-1 MSIKPFK
+1 MNTSFK

-37 YISLPKESFPDIVLP
+37 YINLPKESFPDIVLP

-134 EPYVKEIAFSDIPIM
+134 EPQVKEIAFSDIPIM
-149 FINIAG
+149 FINLAG
-155 PMDLINLKKYADRL
+155 PMDLIALKKYADLL

-184 VGAPEREI
+184 VGAPSREI
-192 QINLDMYKMQ
+192 QINVDMYKMHS
-202 ASNLTM
+202 SNLTM
-208 GDVERTIQSE
+208 GDLERAIQAE
-218 NLTISAG
+218 NITISAG
-225 NVPVGNQKMTI
+225 NVPVGTQKMTV
-236 NIKKEFKSIDDIKN
+236 NIKKEFKSAEDIKN

-263 KDIADIKDTIA
+263 RDIAEVKDTIA
-274 DMESYAKM
+274 EMESYAKM
-282 NKKNVITLQII
+282 NGKNVITLQVV
-293 KRPGENLIAAS
+293 KRPGENLIEAS
-304 EKIYKLIDK
+304 EKIYKAIEK
-313 LKVTEFPK
+313 LKATEFPK
-321 DIDIVITGDQSDRTK
+321 DVDVVVTGDQSERTK

-370 LSVPLSMFIAFLLM
+370 LSVPLSMFIAFFLM
-384 PSLGFSMNMIVLF
+384 PSIGYSMNMIVLF

-419 IFDNGKVPI
+419 IFNNGKTPI

-459 WTGVIG
+459 WKGVIG

-472 ITLIISLFASLFVAY
+472 VTLIISLFASLFVAY

-502 EEFKNYGKLSRNA
+502 EEHKNYGKLTRNA
-515 WLQLIIYLLIAIFSY
+515 WLQLIVYFLIAVYSY
-530 FNHNRALGN
+530 STHNRALGN

-550 HRLWLYKIIQKW
+550 HRLWLYKVIQKW
-562 QENIWPSF
+562 QEKIWPSI
-570 RKLYGKVLHWALQR
+570 KNAYGKLLHWALQR

-595 FIFSIIFFAIRK
+595 FIFSVIFFAIRK
-607 PKVEFFPSGDPN
+607 VPVLFFPSGDPN
-619 NMYIYI
+619 NMYVYI

-636 DKVASIV
+636 DKVAGMV
-643 TAKVDSVLGKNN
+643 ANKVDSVLGKNN
-655 PVVKSVISNVAI
+655 PVVKSVITNVAI
-667 AVTDPRDDDQNTYP
+667 AVTDPRDDDQNSYP

-686 SINFVEFGKRNG
+686 SINFVEYGKRNG
-698 VSTSMYLEKLQNL
+698 VSTSEYLDKLQNMN
-711 KWNIPNAR
+711 WNIPNAR

-730 LAKPIVIEIQGDDFN
+730 LPKPIVIEIQGDDFK
-745 EIKYYA
+745 ELKQYA
-751 NLVKSKIDA
+751 ELVKTKIDE
-760 LNNPGIVEL
+760 LHNPGIVEL
-769 KSDFIDNKPEIWLDI
+769 KSDFIDNKPEIWLEI
-784 DREKLNREG
+784 DRERANREG
-793 LSTAQL
+793 ISTAQL
-799 ALEIRKAVY
+799 ALEVRKAVY
-808 GIDRYSKFKDID
+808 GIDRYSKFKDVD

-828 YLPEQRKDIE
+828 YLSEQRKDMDAI
-838 ALKNLKITFRDMNM
+838 KNLKITFRDMNM
-852 GGIIRSV
+852 GGILRSL
-859 PLSAFAD
+859 PLSSFAEVK
-866 IRYVNT
+866 YVNT
-872 YGGIKHKNKQRIIT
+872 YGGIKHKNKTRIIT
-886 LSSDVKAGYNAN
+886 LSSDVKQGYNPN
-898 EIVAQIREVLKTIQ
+898 EIVAQIREVVNSIQ
-912 PPSTVSIKV
+912 TPPTLSIKI
-921 GGEQEDQAETINF
+921 GGEQEEQAETINF
-934 LRNALLASIG
+934 LKNALMAAVG

-963 LSEIILSVIGVLI
+963 ISEIILSVIGVLI
-976 GFGLFKIPMS
+976 GFGIFRIPMS

-1009 EFAEH
+1009 EFAEQA
-1014 SLKEGKDLMIA
+1014 LKEGKSLMVA

-1068 HIYFGGDNNIF
+1068 HIYFGGDNNVF

-1091 IFGTFLTLILVPCM
+1091 LFGTFLTLILVPCM
-1105 FLISERIKRK
+1105 FLISERLKRK

-1120 DYFELPKGLKY
+1120 DYFELPGGLKY
-1131 VPFLIAILQLVLKIK
+1131 VPFLIAVLQLVMKVK
-1146 GVKLDFSRINW
+1146 GVKLDYGRMD
-1157 EEKSNTENIVS
+1157 E

>member
-1 MSIKPFK
+1 MNSSFK

-22 IYIFTVFITVAGIMT
+22 IYMFTIFITIAGILT

-52 KYIITTIY
+52 KYIITTVY

-108 KPDKARQDVKD
+108 KPDKARQDVND
-119 KVDEARTDLPADLTK
+119 KVDEAKSDLPADLTK
-134 EPYVKEIAFSDIPIM
+134 DPYIKEIAFSDIPIM
-149 FINIAG
+149 FINMAG
-155 PMDLINLKKYADRL
+155 NMDLIKLKKYADRL

-184 VGAPEREI
+184 VGAPDREI
-192 QINLDMYKMQ
+192 QINVDMYKMQ
-202 ASNLTM
+202 AANLTM
-208 GDVERTIQSE
+208 GDLERVIQSE

-225 NVPVGNQKMTI
+225 NVPINTQKRTI

-250 ILITSQSGAKMYL
+250 LLITSQSGARMYL
-263 KDIADIKDTIA
+263 KDIAEVKDTIS

-282 NKKNVITLQII
+282 NGKNVITLQVI
-293 KRPGENLIAAS
+293 KRPGENLIEAS
-304 EKIYKLIDK
+304 DKIYANIEK
-313 LKVTEFPK
+313 LKATEFPEG
-321 DIDIVITGDQSDRTK
+321 IDIVITGDQSDHTRL
-336 ITLEDLINTIV
+336 TLEDLINTIV

-358 FFMGVTNALFVA
+358 FFMGVNNALFVA
-370 LSVPLSMFIAFLLM
+370 LSVPLSMFIAFLIM

-459 WTGVIG
+459 WKGIIG

-502 EEFKNYGKLSRNA
+502 EERKSYGKITRNG
-515 WLQLIIYLLIAIFSY
+515 WLQLGVYFLVIIFSY
-530 FNHNRALGN
+530 IKGYTAIAN
-539 IVLTMGVFLII
+539 IVITMAVFMLL
-550 HRLWLYKIIQKW
+550 HRLWLYKLIEKW
-562 QENIWPSF
+562 QEVYWP
-570 RKLYGKVLHWALQR
+570 KIKNAYGKLLHWALQR
-584 PVKMLWYTIAL
+584 PVTMLWSTVAL
-595 FIFSIIFFAIRK
+595 LIFSIMFFAIRK
-607 PKVEFFPSGDPN
+607 PPILFFPSGDPN
-619 NMYIYI
+619 NVYVYI
-625 ELPEGTAAEYT
+625 ELPEGTAAEFT
-636 DKVASIV
+636 DKVAAQV
-643 TAKVDSVLGKNN
+643 AQKVDSVLGKNN
-655 PVVKSVISNVAI
+655 PVVKSVITNVAI
-667 AVTDPRDDDQNTYP
+667 AVTDPRDDDQNNYP

-698 VSTSMYLEKLQNL
+698 VSTSMYLEKLQNI
-711 KWNIPNAR
+711 KWNIPGAR

-730 LAKPIVIEIQGDDFN
+730 LPKPIVIEIQGDDFK

-751 NLVKSKIDA
+751 DLIKNKIDD
-760 LNNPGIVEL
+760 LHNPGIVEL
-769 KSDFIDNKPEIWLDI
+769 KSDFIDTKPEIWLEI
-784 DREKLNREG
+784 DREKANREG

-799 ALEIRKAVY
+799 VLEIRKAVY
-808 GIDRYSKFKDID
+808 GIDRYSKFKDVD

-852 GGIIRSV
+852 GGIIRSL
-859 PLSAFAD
+859 PLSAFAE
-866 IRYVNT
+866 IKYVNT
-872 YGGIKHKNKQRIIT
+872 YGGIKHKNNQRIIT
-886 LSSDVKAGYNAN
+886 LSSDVKQGFNAN
-898 EIVAQIREVLKTIQ
+898 EIVAQIRDVLKTIL
-912 PPSTVSIKV
+912 PPKTVTIKI
-921 GGEQEDQAETINF
+921 GGEQEEQAETSGF
-934 LRNALLASIG
+934 LGKAMLASIG
-944 LILLVLVLQFNSI
+944 LILLVLMLQFNSV
-957 GKTAII
+957 GKTVII
-963 LSEIILSVIGVLI
+963 LSEIILSLIGVLI
-976 GFGLFKIPMS
+976 GFAVFKIPMS
-986 IVMTGVGIF
+986 IVMTGVGLF

-1009 EFAEH
+1009 EFAEY
-1014 SLKEGKDLMIA
+1014 SLKEGKTLMNA

-1054 LNIDFL
+1054 LNMNFWT
-1060 GLFESFEP
+1060 LFESFEP
-1068 HIYFGGDNNIF
+1068 HLYFGGDNNVF

-1105 FLISERIKRK
+1105 FLISERLKRK

-1120 DYFELPKGLKY
+1120 DYFDLPKSLKY
-1131 VPFLIAILQLVLKIK
+1131 VPFLIAILQLILKIQGK
-1146 GVKLDFSRINW
+1146 SLDFSRIND
-1157 EEKSNTENIVS
+1157 

>member
-1 MSIKPFK
+1 MTQQPFK

-22 IYIFTVFITVAGIMT
+22 IYIFTIFITIAGILT

-155 PMDLINLKKYADRL
+155 PMELIHLKKYADRL

-184 VGAPEREI
+184 VGAPNREI

-202 ASNLTM
+202 ATNLTI
-208 GDVERTIQSE
+208 GDIERTIQME
-218 NLTISAG
+218 NITISAG
-225 NVPVGNQKMTI
+225 NVPVGNQKRTI

-263 KDIADIKDTIA
+263 KDIAEIKDTIA
-274 DMESYAKM
+274 EMESYAKM
-282 NKKNVITLQII
+282 NKKNVITLQVV
-293 KRPGENLIAAS
+293 KRPGENLINAS
-304 EKIYKLIDK
+304 KKIYKIIDK
-313 LKVTEFPK
+313 LKQSEFPK
-321 DIDIVITGDQSDRTK
+321 DIDIVITGDQSDHTK

-370 LSVPLSMFIAFLLM
+370 LSVPLSMFIAFLLL

-502 EEFKNYGKLSRNA
+502 EEFKNYGKINRNG
-515 WLQLIIYLLIAIFSY
+515 WLQLLIYLLIIIFSY
-530 FNHNRALGN
+530 ANDNRALGN
-539 IVLTMGVFLII
+539 IVLTMSVFLII
-550 HRLWLYKIIQKW
+550 HRLWLYKMIAKW
-562 QENIWPSF
+562 QEQIWPSI
-570 RKLYGKVLHWALQR
+570 KNIYGKMLHWALQR
-584 PVKMLWYTIAL
+584 PVKMLWYTVLL
-595 FIFSIIFFAIRK
+595 FIFSIVFFAIRK
-607 PKVEFFPSGDPN
+607 PPVQFFPSGDPN
-619 NMYIYI
+619 NIYIYI
-625 ELPEGTAAEYT
+625 ELPEGTAPEYT
-636 DKVASIV
+636 DKVAAQVAS
-643 TAKVDSVLGKNN
+643 KVDSILGKNN
-655 PVVKSVISNVAI
+655 PIVKSVITNVAI
-667 AVTDPRDDDQNTYP
+667 AVTDPRDDDQNSYP

-698 VSTSMYLEKLQNL
+698 ISTSEYLNKLQNM

-730 LAKPIVIEIQGDDFN
+730 LPKPIVIEIQGDDFK

-751 NLVKSKIDA
+751 DLVKNKIDN
-760 LNNPGIVEL
+760 LKNPGIVEL
-769 KSDFIDNKPEIWLDI
+769 KSDFIDNKPEIWLEI
-784 DREKLNREG
+784 DRERANREG
-793 LSTAQL
+793 VSTAQL

-828 YLPEQRKDIE
+828 YLPKQRKDID
-838 ALKNLKITFRDMNM
+838 AIKNLKITFRDMNM
-852 GGIIRSV
+852 GGILRSL
-859 PLSAFAD
+859 PLSAFAEVK
-866 IRYVNT
+866 YVNT
-872 YGGIKHKNKQRIIT
+872 YGGIKHKNKTRIIT
-886 LSSDVKAGYNAN
+886 LSSDVKEGYNAN
-898 EIVAQIREVLKTIQ
+898 EIVAQIKDVLNTIQ
-912 PPSTVSIKV
+912 TPQTVSIKV
-921 GGEQEDQAETINF
+921 GGEQEEQAETVGF
-934 LRNALLASIG
+934 LSKALLASIG
-944 LILLVLVLQFNSI
+944 LILLILIIQFNSI
-957 GKTAII
+957 GKTVII
-963 LSEIILSVIGVLI
+963 LSEIVLSIIGVLI

-1009 EFAEH
+1009 EFAEQ
-1014 SLKEGKDLMIA
+1014 SLKEGKSLMIA
-1025 AYQAGYVRMTPVILT
+1025 AYQAGFVRMTPVILT

-1068 HIYFGGDNNIF
+1068 HIYFGGDNNVF

-1120 DYFELPKGLKY
+1120 EYFDLPKGLKN
-1131 VPFLIAILQLVLKIK
+1131 VPFLIAILQLILKIK
-1146 GVKLDFSRINW
+1146 KVQLDFSKIDH
-1157 EEKSNTENIVS
+1157 

>member
-1 MSIKPFK
+1 MNHPFK

-22 IYIFTVFITVAGIMT
+22 IYMLTIFITVAGILT

-52 KYIITTIY
+52 KYIITTVY

-90 STSLQDVSLII
+90 SNSIQDVSLII

-119 KVDEARTDLPADLTK
+119 KVDEARSDLPADLTK
-134 EPYVKEIAFSDIPIM
+134 EPYIKEIAFSDIPIM
-149 FINIAG
+149 FINMAG
-155 PMDLINLKKYADRL
+155 PMELIGLKKYADML

-184 VGAPEREI
+184 VGAPSREI
-192 QINLDMYKMQ
+192 QINVDMYKMQ
-202 ASNLTM
+202 AANLSM
-208 GDVERTIQSE
+208 GDLERAIQAE
-218 NLTISAG
+218 NITISAG
-225 NVPVGNQKMTI
+225 NIPVNTQKRTI
-236 NIKKEFKSIDDIKN
+236 NIKKEFKSVDEIKN
-250 ILITSQSGAKMYL
+250 LLITSQSGAKMYL
-263 KDIADIKDTIA
+263 KDIAVVKDTIA
-274 DMESYAKM
+274 EMESYAKM
-282 NKKNVITLQII
+282 NGKNVITLQVI
-293 KRPGENLIAAS
+293 KRPGENLIEAS
-304 EKIYKLIDK
+304 EKIYKTIEK
-313 LKVTEFPK
+313 LKQKDFPA
-321 DIDIVITGDQSDRTK
+321 DIDVVITGDQSDRTK
-336 ITLEDLINTIV
+336 VTLEDLINTIV

-384 PSLGFSMNMIVLF
+384 PSLGYSMNMIVLF

-428 VTAAKKAAG
+428 VTAAKRAAG

-472 ITLIISLFASLFVAY
+472 VTLIVSLFASLFVAY

-502 EEFKNYGKLSRNA
+502 EEQKNYGKINRNG
-515 WLQLIIYLLIAIFSY
+515 WLQLIVYVLIAIYSY
-530 FNHNRALGN
+530 AKDIRALGN
-539 IVLTMGVFLII
+539 IVLTMGVFLIL
-550 HRLWLYKIIQKW
+550 HRLILYKWIEKW
-562 QENIWPSF
+562 QTTIWPAF
-570 RKLYGKVLHWALQR
+570 KHAYGKLLHWALQR
-584 PVKMLWYTIAL
+584 PVKMLWATVGL
-595 FIFSIIFFAIRK
+595 FIFSILFFAVRK
-607 PKVEFFPSGDPN
+607 PPVLFFPIGDPN
-619 NMYIYI
+619 NMYVYI
-625 ELPEGTAAEYT
+625 ELPEGTAPEYT
-636 DKVASIV
+636 DKVAQIV

-667 AVTDPRDDDQNTYP
+667 AVTDPRDDDQNNYP

-686 SINFVEFGKRNG
+686 SINFVEYGKRNG
-698 VSTSMYLEKLQNL
+698 VSTSQYLQALQNL
-711 KWNIPNAR
+711 KWNIPGAR
-719 IVVSKEQMGPP
+719 IVVSQEQMGPP
-730 LAKPIVIEIQGDDFN
+730 LPKPIVIEIQGDDFN

-751 NLVKSKIDA
+751 DLVKKKIDD
-760 LNNPGIVEL
+760 LDNPGIVEL
-769 KSDFIDNKPEIWLDI
+769 KSDFIDTKPEIWLNI
-784 DREKLNREG
+784 DREKANREG
-793 LSTAQL
+793 ISVAQL

-808 GIDRYSKFKDID
+808 GIDRYSKFKDVD

-828 YLPEQRKDIE
+828 YLENQRKDID
-838 ALKNLKITFRDMNM
+838 ALRNLKIIFRDMNM
-852 GGIIRSV
+852 GGILRSL

-866 IRYVNT
+866 IQYVNT
-872 YGGIKHKNKQRIIT
+872 YGGIKHKNNQRIIT
-886 LSSDVKAGYNAN
+886 LSSDVKQGYNAN
-898 EIVAQIREVLKTIQ
+898 EIVAQIREVLKGIET
-912 PPSTVSIKV
+912 PKTVSIKI
-921 GGEQEDQAETINF
+921 GGEQEEQAETTGF
-934 LRNALLASIG
+934 LGKALLASVG
-944 LILLVLVLQFNSI
+944 LILLVLMLQFNSV
-957 GKTAII
+957 GKTVII
-963 LSEIILSVIGVLI
+963 LSEIVLSIIGVLI
-976 GFGLFKIPMS
+976 GFGIFKIPMS

-1009 EFAEH
+1009 EFAEQ
-1014 SLKEGKDLMIA
+1014 SLKEGKTLMVA

-1054 LNIDFL
+1054 LNINFWT
-1060 GLFESFEP
+1060 LFESFEP
-1068 HIYFGGDNNIF
+1068 HIYFGGDNNVF

-1105 FLISERIKRK
+1105 FLISERLKRK

-1120 DYFELPKGLKY
+1120 EHFELPKGLKY
-1131 VPFLIAILQLVLKIK
+1131 VPFLIAVLQLILKIQGK
-1146 GVKLDFSRINW
+1146 KLDFRSIND
-1157 EEKSNTENIVS
+1157 

>member
-1 MSIKPFK
+1 MNTSFK

-37 YISLPKESFPDIVLP
+37 YINLPKESFPDIVLP

-134 EPYVKEIAFSDIPIM
+134 EPQVKEIAFSDMPIM
-149 FINIAG
+149 FINLAG
-155 PMDLINLKKYADRL
+155 PMDLITLKKYADLL

-184 VGAPEREI
+184 VGAPSREI
-192 QINLDMYKMQ
+192 QINVDMYKMHS
-202 ASNLTM
+202 SNLTM
-208 GDVERTIQSE
+208 GDLERAIQAE
-218 NLTISAG
+218 NITISAG
-225 NVPVGNQKMTI
+225 NVPVGTQKMTI
-236 NIKKEFKSIDDIKN
+236 NIKKEFKSAEEIKN

-263 KDIADIKDTIA
+263 RDIAEVKDTIA
-274 DMESYAKM
+274 EMESYAKM
-282 NKKNVITLQII
+282 NGKNVITLQVV
-293 KRPGENLIAAS
+293 KRPGENLIEAS
-304 EKIYKLIDK
+304 EKIYKTIEK
-313 LKVTEFPK
+313 LKATEFPK
-321 DIDIVITGDQSDRTK
+321 DVDVVVTGDQSERTK

-370 LSVPLSMFIAFLLM
+370 LSVPLSMFLAFLLM
-384 PSLGFSMNMIVLF
+384 PSIGYSMNMIVLF

-419 IFDNGKVPI
+419 IFNNGKTPI

-459 WTGVIG
+459 WKGVIG

-472 ITLIISLFASLFVAY
+472 VTLIISLFSSLFVAY

-502 EEFKNYGKLSRNA
+502 EEHKNYGKLTRNA
-515 WLQLIIYLLIAIFSY
+515 WLQLIVYFLIAVYSY
-530 FNHNRALGN
+530 STHNRALGN

-550 HRLWLYKIIQKW
+550 HRLWLYKVIQKW
-562 QENIWPSF
+562 QEKIWPSI
-570 RKLYGKVLHWALQR
+570 KNAYGKLLHWALQR

-595 FIFSIIFFAIRK
+595 FIFSLIFFTMRK
-607 PKVEFFPSGDPN
+607 VPVLFFPSGDPN
-619 NMYIYI
+619 NIYVYI

-636 DKVASIV
+636 DKVAGMV
-643 TAKVDSVLGKNN
+643 ANKVDSVLGKNN
-655 PVVKSVISNVAI
+655 PVVKSVITNVAI
-667 AVTDPRDDDQNTYP
+667 AVTDPRDDDQNSYP

-686 SINFVEFGKRNG
+686 SINFVEYGKRNG
-698 VSTSMYLEKLQNL
+698 VSTSEYLDKLQNMN
-711 KWNIPNAR
+711 WNIPNAR

-730 LAKPIVIEIQGDDFN
+730 LPKPIVIEIQGDDFK
-745 EIKYYA
+745 ELKQYA
-751 NLVKSKIDA
+751 ELVKTKIDE
-760 LNNPGIVEL
+760 LHNPGIVEL
-769 KSDFIDNKPEIWLDI
+769 KSDFIDNKPEIWLEI
-784 DREKLNREG
+784 DRERANREG
-793 LSTAQL
+793 ISTAQL
-799 ALEIRKAVY
+799 ALEVRKAVY
-808 GIDRYSKFKDID
+808 GIDRYSKFKDVD

-828 YLPEQRKDIE
+828 YLSEQRKDMDAI
-838 ALKNLKITFRDMNM
+838 KNLKITFRDMNM
-852 GGIIRSV
+852 GGMLRSL
-859 PLSAFAD
+859 PLSSFAEVK
-866 IRYVNT
+866 YVNT
-872 YGGIKHKNKQRIIT
+872 YGGIKHKNKTRIIT
-886 LSSDVKAGYNAN
+886 LSSDVKQGYNPN
-898 EIVAQIREVLKTIQ
+898 EIVAQIREVVNSIQ
-912 PPSTVSIKV
+912 TPPTVNIKI
-921 GGEQEDQAETINF
+921 GGEQEEQAETINF
-934 LRNALLASIG
+934 LKNALMAAVG

-957 GKTAII
+957 GKTVII
-963 LSEIILSVIGVLI
+963 ISEIILSVIGVLI
-976 GFGLFKIPMS
+976 GFGIFRIPMS
-986 IVMTGVGIF
+986 IVMTGVGVF

-1009 EFAEH
+1009 EFAEQ
-1014 SLKEGKDLMIA
+1014 SLKEGKPLMVA

-1068 HIYFGGDNNIF
+1068 HIYFGGDNNVF

-1091 IFGTFLTLILVPCM
+1091 LFGTFLTLILVPCM
-1105 FLISERIKRK
+1105 FLISERLKRK

-1120 DYFELPKGLKY
+1120 DYFKLPRGLKY
-1131 VPFLIAILQLVLKIK
+1131 VPFLIAVLQLVMKVK
-1146 GVKLDFSRINW
+1146 GVKLDYGRMD
-1157 EEKSNTENIVS
+1157 E